1 MHPKTLYDFW
11 GLHHG
16 SAGVPHL
23 GPGAGCVLTH
33 WEQGRWWLSSSS
45 IVTCVQVSLSPQL
58 YLMAPLNPPNYTQIF
73 QIALQSPKLYS
84 NNMAVMHLGKISA
97 VMHLGKIPC
106 SVQLIYWNNYNASL
120 IIPFFLAVRVLVSK
134 AVTEL
139 HGAGGQDKQK

>member
-1 MHPKTLYDFW
+1 
-11 GLHHG
+11 
-16 SAGVPHL
+16 
-23 GPGAGCVLTH
+23 
-33 WEQGRWWLSSSS
+33 
-45 IVTCVQVSLSPQL
+45 
-58 YLMAPLNPPNYTQIF
+58 MAPLNPPNYTQIF
-73 QIALQSPKLYS
+73 QIAVQSPKLYS

-120 IIPFFLAVRVLVSK
+120 IIPFFLAVHVLVSK